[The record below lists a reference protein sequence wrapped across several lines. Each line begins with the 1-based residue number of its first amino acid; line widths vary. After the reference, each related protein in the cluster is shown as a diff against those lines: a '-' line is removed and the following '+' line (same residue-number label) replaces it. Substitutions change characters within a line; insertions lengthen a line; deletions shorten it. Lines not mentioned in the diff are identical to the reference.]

1 MARVGVG
8 VEVERSASPRVRRR
22 LAPGDRLEVVA
33 RGAGEEGAQ
42 LREGRGAPEV
52 EFHDHAPMM
61 GNSRRQA
68 YLPLESGPLF
78 RLVSRWTRLPRLKAK
93 EMCYSAAEC
102 PQGRWASF

>member
-8 VEVERSASPRVRRR
+8 VEVERSTSPRVRRR

-52 EFHDHAPMM
+52 EFRDHASMM
-61 GNSRRQA
+61 AKLPPPSPSPVGIRAFVQA
-68 YLPLESGPLF
+68 RFSLDK
-78 RLVSRWTRLPRLKAK
+78 T
-93 EMCYSAAEC
+93 AAPKSE
-102 PQGRWASF
+102 RDVL